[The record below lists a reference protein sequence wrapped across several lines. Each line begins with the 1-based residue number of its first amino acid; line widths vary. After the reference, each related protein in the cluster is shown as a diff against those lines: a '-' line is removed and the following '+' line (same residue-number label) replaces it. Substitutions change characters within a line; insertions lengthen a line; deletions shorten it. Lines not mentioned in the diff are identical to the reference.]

1 MRVHT
6 EYSTSSSASDNDHL
20 AAPRQG
26 SKVSLART
34 VGHISDFPVKKKT
47 TQAFCCRIQT
57 RDGWTRKKKRRR
69 HHNWYDTRHSACSR
83 LVGVKPSIN
92 FNLKTIDA
100 RNLQNKP
107 HEDWAC
113 LLLLIETFAAVIQ
126 HRWDFGGSFEMNF
139 VHTGMISSQGCE
151 PKTESRFFGRFFSV
165 FPDRKPT
172 F

>member
-1 MRVHT
+1 MVLHPQACCMLNAWYRTSYGASVYPYTMRVHT
-6 EYSTSSSASDNDHL
+6 EYSTSSSDSDNDHL

-26 SKVSLART
+26 SKVSLLRT

-100 RNLQNKP
+100 RNL
-107 HEDWAC
+107 
-113 LLLLIETFAAVIQ
+113 
-126 HRWDFGGSFEMNF
+126 
-139 VHTGMISSQGCE
+139 
-151 PKTESRFFGRFFSV
+151 
-165 FPDRKPT
+165 
-172 F
+172 